1 MGACFEVRAHLLL
14 ISTMRPSCETAAI
27 HTPGRPALR
36 CTRRLH
42 CEVLRSTW
50 LVGMGT
56 KAVVR
61 ERVRLAWVD
70 W

>member
-1 MGACFEVRAHLLL
+1 MLL

-36 CTRRLH
+36 KLRCTRRLQ
-42 CEVLRSTW
+42 CEVLWSTW

-56 KAVVR
+56 KVVVR
-61 ERVRLAWVD
+61 ERVRLALVEL
-70 W
+70 